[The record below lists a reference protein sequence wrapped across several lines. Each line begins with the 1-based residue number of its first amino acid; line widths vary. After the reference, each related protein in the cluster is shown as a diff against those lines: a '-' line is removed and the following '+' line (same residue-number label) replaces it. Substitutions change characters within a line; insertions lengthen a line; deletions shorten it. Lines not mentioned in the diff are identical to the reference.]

1 MNVEIE
7 IPEPPEGWVFDG
19 YRCASTGEKIFDG
32 RKWEENCRASGVTA
46 RRYPVAVKAKPKWR
60 PAILDHLAPFHWLAI
75 DTDGSTYI
83 SCGGKPIYRN
93 MPGIGAGWQFPDGC
107 MRIGLSEP
115 IQLRGPEACWPTGP
129 VES

>member
-1 MNVEIE
+1 MKVEIE

-60 PAILDHLAPFHWLAI
+60 PAILDHLAPGNWLSI
-75 DTDGSTYI
+75 DCNGTVNVTSEKPEFIDVS
-83 SCGGKPIYRN
+83 GGYWDCD
-93 MPGIGAGWQFPDGC
+93 AGTAF
-107 MRIGLSEP
+107 IVLSEP